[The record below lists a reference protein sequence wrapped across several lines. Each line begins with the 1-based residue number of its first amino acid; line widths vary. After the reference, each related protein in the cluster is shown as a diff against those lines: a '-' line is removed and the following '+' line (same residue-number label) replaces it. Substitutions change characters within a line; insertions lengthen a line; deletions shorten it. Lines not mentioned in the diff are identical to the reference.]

1 MFGFSAERIL
11 LKIFEPLKLLLTKV
25 YNLFADNFDGFD
37 TKVLELKTVTHMSG
51 IFGRKRRM
59 SMFVITGNGN
69 GLGGFAL
76 AKANTMPAT
85 MRKAKNRAGQ
95 KLIYIERYNDHT
107 GWVCSVCLNQLSFI
121 FFLLFPIS
129 LIYRIIIRLVIF
141 LSQG

>member
-1 MFGFSAERIL
+1 MLAREYALI
-11 LKIFEPLKLLLTKV
+11 
-25 YNLFADNFDGFD
+25 ADSFDGFD

-59 SMFVITGNGN
+59 SMFVVTGNGN

-107 GWVCSVCLNQLSFI
+107 GWCNNVCLD
-121 FFLLFPIS
+121 
-129 LIYRIIIRLVIF
+129 
-141 LSQG
+141 